1 MVLKVQNM
9 ETRRCVF
16 AQIILITNSKW
27 IFLTLGLI
35 LIGFRENHMQYN
47 AYFEINRF
55 LGKSDKKILTF
66 QLLETIIYPSP
77 KSFKINWSKYNKS

>member
-55 LGKSDKKILTF
+55 LGKSDKFFFNILIARNNNLRIT
-66 QLLETIIYPSP
+66 EVI
-77 KSFKINWSKYNKS
+77 